1 MPELLLKNR
10 LTTTLIR
17 LEASRSWTLP
27 PRLPELDLVVAGRAL
42 SRQGFRYV
50 IVHERLYPEFK
61 RQAVRAVLDGVLGA
75 PRLVAEEGLAVYTL
89 PDLSIGASP

>member
-1 MPELLLKNR
+1 
-10 LTTTLIR
+10 
-17 LEASRSWTLP
+17 
-27 PRLPELDLVVAGRAL
+27 
-42 SRQGFRYV
+42 V